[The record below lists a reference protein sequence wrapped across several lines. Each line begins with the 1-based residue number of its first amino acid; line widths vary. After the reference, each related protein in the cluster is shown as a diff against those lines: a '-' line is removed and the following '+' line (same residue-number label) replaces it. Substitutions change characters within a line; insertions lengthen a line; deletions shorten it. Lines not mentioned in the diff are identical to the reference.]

1 MHFQILQIKT
11 SHVSWLSCR
20 SSFIS
25 QNIDFLVQFRITIMY
40 IFFLYVIYIHIQ
52 NIATSNPHKTKEKEK
67 RGRKK
72 KPHRLQFF
80 FTALH

>member
-1 MHFQILQIKT
+1 
-11 SHVSWLSCR
+11 
-20 SSFIS
+20 
-25 QNIDFLVQFRITIMY
+25 MY

-72 KPHRLQFF
+72 THRLQFF
-80 FTALH
+80 YSIALAIIHKDMLTR